1 MRIVEDEIV
10 PELEKL
16 STVATVDVSGGQ
28 EEYISIELMEDRIEQ
43 YGLDMTTIANCIGTA
58 NFTLPAGTATMGG
71 QDMPV
76 TAGIDYNTAES
87 LKNIPIPLGNGNQI
101 HLSDVANVKTTLKD
115 ARASAVTTEMKTSAW
130 GFSAV
135 RVRVSW
141 ICPTM

>member
-1 MRIVEDEIV
+1 MTPVIMELDMNAQEAMTLSISGNTDENLLRIVEDEIV

-28 EEYISIELMEDRIEQ
+28 EEYISIELMEDRMQQ

-87 LKNIPIPLGNGNQI
+87 LKNIPSP
-101 HLSDVANVKTTLKD
+101 
-115 ARASAVTTEMKTSAW
+115 
-130 GFSAV
+130 
-135 RVRVSW
+135 
-141 ICPTM
+141 